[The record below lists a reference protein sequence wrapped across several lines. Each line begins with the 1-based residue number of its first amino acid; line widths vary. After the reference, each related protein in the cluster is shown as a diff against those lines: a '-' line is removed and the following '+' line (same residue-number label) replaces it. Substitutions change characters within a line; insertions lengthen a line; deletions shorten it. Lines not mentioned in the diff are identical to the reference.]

1 MSKWR
6 SIRDNYVRNRKKI
19 KEAKK
24 SGAAAKKIRRYIYED
39 QLRFLEKSIE
49 MRSTISTITEES
61 QEIQEDIVVEMEKSS
76 PEEKEDEQQSFGA
89 LPTPT
94 TSKNNP
100 GFDALLQQQAKIIQ

>member
-1 MSKWR
+1 
-6 SIRDNYVRNRKKI
+6 
-19 KEAKK
+19 
-24 SGAAAKKIRRYIYED
+24 
-39 QLRFLEKSIE
+39 

-61 QEIQEDIVVEMEKSS
+61 QETQEDIVVEMEKSS

-100 GFDALLQQQAKIIQ
+100 GFDALHTPTTSKNNSVKRAKKSLLRNTL